1 MQKKALLLL
10 WVLMSVMVIGAP
22 AAWAKNIG
30 YGYLIAY
37 SAREQVAYYSPIL
50 SQLAVGASSSD
61 EEYFV
66 KTSVI
71 LDLESAFQK
80 YLEQKHNISSAQY
93 TFSARAAFKSEEI
106 AKKRFD
112 QEIDTFRFR
121 GFQLIE
127 ASNFKP

>member
-10 WVLMSVMVIGAP
+10 WVLMAVLVIGTP
-22 AAWAKNIG
+22 AAWAKNTG
-30 YGYLIAY
+30 YGYLVAY
-37 SAREQVAYYSPIL
+37 SARDQVAYYSPIL
-50 SQLAVGASSSD
+50 SLRAVGASSSD

-71 LDLESAFQK
+71 MDLESAFQK
-80 YLEQKHNISSAQY
+80 HLEQKHNINSTQF

-106 AKKRFD
+106 AKNRFD

-127 ASNFKP
+127 VSDFKP